1 MESFWNWTKMQRKVI
16 RKTILSIENK
26 VYKVTGKIG
35 GPGIVVEIDQSK
47 FGKVKYHRVGGVCV
61 FYMVER
67 TLERKVTII
76 PVRDRK
82 ATTFNE
88 LLTKYVQKDS
98 IIHSDYYTCF
108 SRLKEYFAE
117 YKTVNHSKNLLI
129 TLITATQI
137 QQKEIGRELKAL
149 HQQDAKLKKT

>member
-1 MESFWNWTKMQRKVI
+1 MQRKVI

-26 VYKVTGKIG
+26 RYEVTGKIG
-35 GPGIVVEIDQSK
+35 GPGIVLEIDESK

-61 FYMVER
+61 FDMVER
-67 TLERKVTII
+67 KPERKITII

-82 ATTFNE
+82 STALNE

-98 IIHSDYYTCF
+98 IIYSDFYTSY

-117 YKTVNHSKNLLI
+117 YKTVNHSMNLLI
-129 TLITATQI
+129 MLIIATQI
-137 QQKEIGRELKAL
+137 Q
-149 HQQDAKLKKT
+149 

>member
-1 MESFWNWTKMQRKVI
+1 M
-16 RKTILSIENK
+16 
-26 VYKVTGKIG
+26 G
-35 GPGIVVEIDQSK
+35 GPGIVLEIDESK
-47 FGKVKYHRVGGVCV
+47 FGKVKYHHVGGVCV

-67 TLERKVTII
+67 TLERKVAII

-82 ATTFNE
+82 ATTLNE

-98 IIHSDYYTCF
+98 IIHSDYYT
-108 SRLKEYFAE
+108 SYSWLKEYFAE

-137 QQKEIGRELKAL
+137 Q
-149 HQQDAKLKKT
+149 